1 MLPMLIFV
9 SGLGIGCGFTGLI
22 LVHLHSRD
30 ISKLFDAIRRLE
42 CEGYP
47 FLREDLN
54 RYFE

>member
-1 MLPMLIFV
+1 MLSILIFFV
-9 SGLGIGCGFTGLI
+9 GVCIGSGLTGWI
-22 LVHLHSRD
+22 LLHQQSKD

-54 RYFE
+54 RSFK

>member
-1 MLPMLIFV
+1 MLSILIFV

-22 LVHLHSRD
+22 LLHLHSKD